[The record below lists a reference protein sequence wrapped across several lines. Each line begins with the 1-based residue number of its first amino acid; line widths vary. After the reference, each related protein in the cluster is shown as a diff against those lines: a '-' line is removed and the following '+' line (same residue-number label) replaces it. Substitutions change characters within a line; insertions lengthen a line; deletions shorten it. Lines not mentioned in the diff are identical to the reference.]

1 MKEKIQTH
9 YGEEAKKHGTEGTST
24 IQDLRTRRLE
34 IEALLLYMKDGMRM
48 LEVGCGNGYVAR
60 TVITKLDVEL
70 DAIDLSPEMIA
81 LTKEQ
86 VFSDCRGSVKFAQQ
100 DILSLD
106 TAYEYDLVFSERC
119 LQNLVSFDEQKIA
132 FSNITRALKLGG
144 QFLMLESFWTGLNN
158 LNECRSELDLP
169 EIDPPWHNLFFDE
182 EKTISYMEEIGCSY
196 IDQNRFLSGYYF
208 GSRVI
213 LPAITP
219 NRKTV
224 NSNSP
229 LNDYFSFL
237 PPHGDF
243 CPMKILR
250 FVKEV

>member
-1 MKEKIQTH
+1 MKEEILIH
-9 YGEEAKKHGTEGTST
+9 YAEEAKKHGTEGTST
-24 IQDLRTRRLE
+24 IQDIRTRRLE
-34 IEALLLYMKDGMRM
+34 IEALLLYMKDGMRI

-60 TVITKLDVEL
+60 TVINKLDVEL
-70 DAIDLSPEMIA
+70 DAIDVSPDMIA

-86 VFSDCRGSVKFAQQ
+86 VFSDCKGSVIFTQQ

-106 TAYEYDLVFSERC
+106 TADEYDLVFSERC

-132 FSNITRALKLGG
+132 LSNITRALKPGG

-158 LNECRSELDLP
+158 LNECRTELGLP
-169 EIDPPWHNLFFDE
+169 KIDPPWHNLFFDE
-182 EKTISYMEEIGCSY
+182 EKTISFMEEISCSY
-196 IDQNRFLSGYYF
+196 NDQNQFLSGYYF

-219 NRKTV
+219 NGKTV

-237 PPHGDF
+237 PPYGDF